1 MYTLTIELRKEMEQ
15 IINATLGEATSSDYS
30 MSILNS
36 EIKTHQN
43 KVCKMMDM
51 IIDDIVET
59 SAFRDKGYYGISDV
73 RFAIGRCLRRCLNM
87 LIENPET

>member
-1 MYTLTIELRKEMEQ
+1 MYTLTIELRKEMENT
-15 IINATLGEATSSDYS
+15 INTTLAEATSSDYS

-51 IIDDIVET
+51 IGTKDITAYLMYDSQLDGV
-59 SAFRDKGYYGISDV
+59 
-73 RFAIGRCLRRCLNM
+73 
-87 LIENPET
+87 

>member
-15 IINATLGEATSSDYS
+15 IINSTLAEATSSDYS

-59 SAFRDKGYYGISDV
+59 SAFRDEGYYGISDV
-73 RFAIGRCLRRCLNM
+73 RFAIGRCLNM